1 MWSLKVGAGLAGGG
15 GAAAARA
22 WSRVRSRQS
31 RGRGGLG
38 GQTPPVEAAPPLMPS
53 NLQKKGGT
61 SEYCDPACRGL
72 GLHISQKNS
81 LLSPY
86 QPPQKSPGTVK
97 YNFTEMEYSQLN
109 WFLQIIDFTF
119 HIS

>member
-1 MWSLKVGAGLAGGG
+1 MWRGKVGAGLAGGG

-38 GQTPPVEAAPPLMPS
+38 GQTPPVEAVPPLMPS
-53 NLQKKGGT
+53 NLQKKRGT

-72 GLHISQKNS
+72 DLHISQKN
-81 LLSPY
+81 LFLAPISP
-86 QPPQKSPGTVK
+86 PKKIPGAVI
-97 YNFTEMEYSQLN
+97 YNRN
-109 WFLQIIDFTF
+109 GI
-119 HIS
+119 